1 MVNHRVPLFKPYPT
15 GIMVKCCL
23 LFTFIFLQMES
34 QREESDNKSRYI
46 MGGGKKKSQLQPLHT
61 NAEQS
66 LVTSHGLHSLL
77 VPFIS

>member
-46 MGGGKKKSQLQPLHT
+46 MGGEKKNPSFNHYIQM
-61 NAEQS
+61 QS
-66 LVTSHGLHSLL
+66 KAW
-77 VPFIS
+77 